1 MPATDLIADT
11 VPPQEQKP
19 KDPSAM
25 HESEDEASSEVQA
38 RRALVKQWGERIRTA
53 KAKWEEDFKRMRSNM
68 EFVYGLQWNGQQYLT
83 DQRYIANFTIRA
95 INQKVATLYAR
106 NPQVTAQR
114 RPRLDFEVW
123 DGKMESI
130 MQATGA
136 ALQSMNTMG
145 FVPPEAMALLND
157 FQRGRQMQQLVE
169 RVGKSLETVYQY
181 QMDTQEP
188 TFKTQAKQFVRRVA
202 VCGVGYIKVIFC
214 RNYETNDLTQS
225 ETRQSTAE
233 RVLRAKL
240 IFEKLQSGK
249 IDETSAEVQ
258 TLKDLVGSFNTSPV
272 DSENVAVKERLIFD
286 FAPATSI
293 IPDDR
298 CRNLKGFVGAH
309 WVAEEF
315 IYPLDYVNAMFETD
329 IKPGGDLKHY
339 TGDGKAIQKAG
350 TGDAKDDPTKKPQVC
365 LWQVYDLDTKTT
377 LVIVDG
383 HKDFV
388 MEPEAVTPATSS
400 FWTIFPLTFNDVEST
415 PGCKASLFPP
425 SDVQLM
431 VSPQKEWNRTRQA
444 LRQQRKANAPKYM
457 CPKGVLSEADKS
469 AIQNADDNAVIELE
483 NINPGTDP
491 ATIIKPLQ
499 VAAIDPAVY
508 DTKPLTED
516 TLLATGQQE
525 ANVGPAQPN
534 VTATVGSIAEQSR
547 MTVSA
552 SNVDDLDDC
561 LSAVAKC
568 GGEML
573 LREMSPEVVE
583 QIAGVG
589 AVWPTQERESFL
601 NQIELQI
608 VASSSGRPNK
618 AIEIANWEKLAGII
632 LQAGGNPQ
640 AVIRES
646 IKRLDDRL
654 DPADFF
660 PVPGMAPPTA
670 PGAAAPGSGTP
681 PRAPGGGAPPRPQRA
696 NRRGE
701 GQMHPPPGAATP
713 VPLGG
718 A

>member
-11 VPPQEQKP
+11 APKPPP
-19 KDPSAM
+19 VDKDR
-25 HESEDEASSEVQA
+25 EDVSDAKLAERAS
-38 RRALVKQWGERIRTA
+38 VKRWGERIRTA
-53 KAKWEEDFKRMRSNM
+53 KAKWEKDFERMRHNM
-68 EFVYGLQWNGQQYLT
+68 EFVYGLQWQGQQYLT
-83 DQRYIANFTIRA
+83 DDRYIANFTIRA

-106 NPQVTAQR
+106 NPQVVAQR
-114 RPRLDFEVW
+114 RKRLDFEIW

-130 MQATGA
+130 IQAVGA
-136 ALQSMNTMG
+136 AIGSMQQMG
-145 FVPPEAMALLND
+145 VVAPEAMAMLND
-157 FQRGRQMQQLVE
+157 FQRGRMMQQLVE
-169 RVGKSLETVYQY
+169 RVGQSLETVYQY

-188 TFKTQAKQFVRRVA
+188 SFKTQAKQFVRRVA

-240 IFEKLQSGK
+240 IFEKLQEGK
-249 IDETSAEVQ
+249 IDETDAQVQ
-258 TLKDLVGSFNTSPV
+258 TLKDLVASFGTSPV
-272 DSENVAVKERLIFD
+272 DTENVAVKERLIFD
-286 FAPATSI
+286 FAPSTSV
-293 IPDDR
+293 IPDER

-309 WVAEEF
+309 WIAEEF

-339 TGDGKAIQKAG
+339 TGEGKPIQKDG
-350 TGDAKDDPTKKPQVC
+350 TGDSKDDPTSKPMVC

-377 LVIVDG
+377 LVLVDG

-388 MEPEAVTPATSS
+388 MEPETLTPATSS

-431 VSPQKEWNRTRQA
+431 ISPQKEWNRTRQA
-444 LRQQRKANAPKYM
+444 LREQRKANAPKYM
-457 CPKGVLSEADKS
+457 CPKGVLSEADKEN
-469 AIQNADDNAVIELE
+469 IQNAVDNQVVELE
-483 NINPGTDP
+483 NLNPGTDP
-491 ATIIKPLQ
+491 STIIKPLQ
-499 VAAIDPAVY
+499 VARIDPAVY
-508 DTKPLTED
+508 DTKPLSED

-534 VTATVGSIAEQSR
+534 VTATVGTIAEQSR

-573 LREMSPEVVE
+573 IREMSPEVVK
-583 QIAGVG
+583 QIAGIG

-618 AIEIANWEKLAGII
+618 AIEIANWEKIAPLI

-660 PVPGMAPPTA
+660 PVPGMAPPTVA
-670 PGAAAPGSGTP
+670 GAQQQPGSGP
-681 PRAPGGGAPPRPQRA
+681 PPNARGGGAPPRPQRA

-701 GQMHPPPGAATP
+701 GQMNPPGAAPP
-713 VPLGG
+713 VLPGG

>member
-1 MPATDLIADT
+1 MPDTDLIADT
-11 VPPQEQKP
+11 SPPMAQKP
-19 KDPSAM
+19 E
-25 HESEDEASSEVQA
+25 ESVEDTTSEVLA
-38 RRALVKQWGERIRTA
+38 RRAQVKRWCERIRDA
-53 KAKWEEDFKRMRSNM
+53 KAKWEKDFERMRMNM
-68 EFVYGLQWNGQQYLT
+68 EFVTGLQWVGQQT
-83 DQRYIANFTIRA
+83 MNDDRYIANFTVRA

-106 NPQVTAQR
+106 NPTVVAQ
-114 RPRLDFEVW
+114 PRKRLNYQVW

-130 MQATGA
+130 MQAVGA
-136 ALQSMNTMG
+136 AIGSMQQMG
-145 FVPPEAMALLND
+145 FVPPEAMAMLND
-157 FQRGRQMQQLVE
+157 FQNGRQMEELVK
-169 RVGKSLETVYQY
+169 RVGQSLEYVFQY
-181 QMDTQEP
+181 QLDTQEP
-188 TFKTQAKQFVRRVA
+188 NFKTQAKQFVRRVS
-202 VCGVGYIKVIFC
+202 VCGVGYIKVTFC

-225 ETRQSTAE
+225 ETRQSSAE
-233 RVLRAKL
+233 RVLRAKQ
-240 IFEKLQSGK
+240 IFEKLQSGEME
-249 IDETSAEVQ
+249 ETDAQVQ
-258 TLKDLVGSFNTSPV
+258 TLKDLVASLGTSPF

-293 IPDDR
+293 IPDER

-309 WVAEEF
+309 WIAEEF
-315 IYPLDYVNAMFETD
+315 IYPLDFVNAMFETE

-339 TGDGKAIQKAG
+339 TGDGKPIVREG
-350 TGDAKDDPTKKPQVC
+350 TGDSKDDPTRKPMVC
-365 LWQVYDLDTKTT
+365 LWQVYDVDTKSTMV
-377 LVIVDG
+377 LVDG
-383 HKDFV
+383 YKDFV
-388 MEPEAVTPATSS
+388 MEPEPVTPATSS

-431 VSPQKEWNRTRQA
+431 LSPQKEWNRTRQA
-444 LRQQRKANAPKYM
+444 LREQRKANAPKYM
-457 CPKGVLSEADKS
+457 CPKGSLSEADK
-469 AIQNADDNAVIELE
+469 ANIQNAVDNQVVELE
-483 NINPGTDP
+483 NITPGTDP
-491 ATIIKPLQ
+491 GKILVPLQ
-499 VAAIDPAVY
+499 VAKVDPAVY
-508 DTKPLTED
+508 DTKPLSED

-534 VTATVGSIAEQSR
+534 VTATVGTIAEQSR

-573 LREMSPEVVE
+573 LREMSPEVVK

-589 AVWPTQERESFL
+589 AVWPIQERDSFL
-601 NQIELQI
+601 NSIELQT

-618 AIEIANWEKLAGII
+618 AIEIANWEKIAGLI

-654 DPADFF
+654 EPADFF
-660 PVPGMAPPTA
+660 PVPGMAPPPVA
-670 PGAAAPGSGTP
+670 GAAAPGQGP
-681 PRAPGGGAPPRPQRA
+681 PPNARGGGAPPRPQRA

-701 GQMHPPPGAATP
+701 GQMMPTSPGASSPA
-713 VPLGG
+713 PLGG

>member
-1 MPATDLIADT
+1 MPLTDLIADT
-11 VPPQEQKP
+11 SPLAPQKP
-19 KDPSAM
+19 E
-25 HESEDEASSEVQA
+25 ESVDDTTPELIA
-38 RRALVKQWGERIRTA
+38 RRALVKRWCERIRDA
-53 KAKWEEDFKRMRSNM
+53 KAKWENDFERMRMNM
-68 EFVYGLQWNGQQYLT
+68 EFVAGYQWNGQQKLN
-83 DQRYIANFTIRA
+83 DDRYIANFTIRA

-106 NPQVTAQR
+106 NPTVIAQR
-114 RPRLDFEVW
+114 RQRLDYEVW

-130 MQATGA
+130 MQAVSA
-136 ALQSMNTMG
+136 AMMSMQQIG
-145 FVPPEAMALLND
+145 VAPPEAMAMLND
-157 FQRGRQMQQLVE
+157 FQRGRMMEQLVE
-169 RVGKSLETVYQY
+169 RVGKTLEIVYQY

-188 TFKTQAKQFVRRVA
+188 SFKTQAKQFVRRVA

-240 IFEKLQSGK
+240 IFQKLQEGK
-249 IDETSAEVQ
+249 IDDTDAQ
-258 TLKDLVGSFNTSPV
+258 IATLRDLVASFDTSPV

-293 IPDDR
+293 IPDSR

-309 WVAEEF
+309 WIAEEF
-315 IYPLDYVNAMFETD
+315 IYPLDYVNAMFETT
-329 IKPGGDLKHY
+329 ISPGGDLKHY
-339 TGDGKAIQKAG
+339 AGDGKPIQKDG
-350 TGDAKDDPTKKPQVC
+350 TGDAKDDPTMKPMVC
-365 LWQVYDLDTKTT
+365 LWQVYDLDTKST
-377 LVIVDG
+377 LVLVDG

-388 MEPEAVTPATSS
+388 MEPEALTPTTSS
-400 FWTIFPLTFNDVEST
+400 FWTIFPLTFNDIEST

-431 VSPQKEWNRTRQA
+431 ISPQKEWNRTRQA
-444 LRQQRKANAPKYM
+444 LREQRKANAPKNM
-457 CPKGVLSEADKS
+457 CPKGTLSAADKEN
-469 AIQNADDNAVIELE
+469 IMNAVDNQVVELE
-483 NINPGTDP
+483 NITPNTDP
-491 ATIIKPLQ
+491 STVIKPLQ
-499 VAAIDPAVY
+499 VARIDPAVY

-534 VTATVGSIAEQSR
+534 VTATVGTIAEQSR

-573 LREMSPEVVE
+573 LREMSPEVVK
-583 QIAGVG
+583 QISGLG
-589 AVWPTQERESFL
+589 GVWPTQDRDTFL

-640 AVIRES
+640 AIIRES

-660 PVPGMAPPTA
+660 PVPGMAPPTVSA
-670 PGAAAPGSGTP
+670 PQGQGPS
-681 PRAPGGGAPPRPQRA
+681 PRTQGGGAPPRPQRA

-701 GQMHPPPGAATP
+701 QQMLPPADGSAN
-713 VPLGG
+713 LGG